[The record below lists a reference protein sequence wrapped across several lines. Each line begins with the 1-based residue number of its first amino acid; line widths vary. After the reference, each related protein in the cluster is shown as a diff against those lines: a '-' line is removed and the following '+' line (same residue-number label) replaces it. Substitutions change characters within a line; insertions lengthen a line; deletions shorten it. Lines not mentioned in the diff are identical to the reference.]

1 MLTKRTRAPSAN
13 AKKILRAYK
22 KAKTAYTLIKAP
34 VPKTTG
40 RHFLRKALTYFEAF
54 TLDPSVGGGVAA
66 AYVLSANGLYDPN
79 ITGIGHQ
86 PTGFDQLMAI
96 YGDYCVVKSTI
107 KVSAVNADS
116 TVPAVICL
124 SIQSTSGTT
133 TQIGQYI
140 ENQDCV
146 WKNLGLSSA
155 SSIAQLSLTCD
166 MRKQANQDVYNE
178 SSYSG
183 DSTANPAI
191 QKYYHIAVC
200 AADFTS
206 NLGAVYVNVQIDYDV
221 YFRDQK
227 LNTLS

>member
-1 MLTKRTRAPSAN
+1 MLTKRVRAPSSN
-13 AKKILRAYK
+13 AKKLGRAIK
-22 KAKTAYTLIKAP
+22 KARTTYTLIKAP

-40 RHFLRKALTYFEAF
+40 RHFFRKALTYFEAF

-66 AYVLSANGLYDPN
+66 AYVLSANGLFDPN

-86 PTGFDQLMAI
+86 PVGFDQLMTI
-96 YGDYCVVKSTI
+96 YGDYCVVKATI
-107 KVSAVNADS
+107 KASFVNADS
-116 TVPAVICL
+116 TTPAIVCL

-133 TQIGQYI
+133 SQIGQYI

-146 WKNLGLSSA
+146 WRQLGLSSA
-155 SSIAQLSLTCD
+155 SSVGQLALTCD
-166 MRKQANQDVYNE
+166 MRKQANQDVYQE

-183 DSTANPAI
+183 DATANPAI
-191 QKYYHIAVC
+191 QKYFHIAVC